1 MGHTSGR
8 RGFFRNAVD
17 AMIAAREKQ
26 ASRYVASTLLM
37 LDDETLRA
45 SGYNRADLERSSGG
59 GAPYV
64 F

>member
-1 MGHTSGR
+1 MAK
-8 RGFFRNAVD
+8 RGFFRNAMD

-26 ASRYVASTLLM
+26 AQRYVNIALLM

-45 SGYNRADLERSSGG
+45 NGHSRADLQRRGT
-59 GAPYV
+59 APYI